1 VILTLNI
8 WNTSA
13 ATKRS
18 HQRALGAVDC
28 NIFGVNARIL
38 IHHCHCLLSITTPT
52 PVKMKFSL
60 SVIVAS
66 LGAASAFAFNSGSS
80 HATIAKQSFS
90 FRRAALAQPAFKNH
104 FQTDDSS
111 TALAATAAAA
121 NSDAIK
127 TRGGGALGGID
138 IRKCRISCKNVLY
151 HVMCESHFLCPIYS
165 LDDVLSLLVCG

>member
-1 VILTLNI
+1 
-8 WNTSA
+8 
-13 ATKRS
+13 
-18 HQRALGAVDC
+18 
-28 NIFGVNARIL
+28 
-38 IHHCHCLLSITTPT
+38 
-52 PVKMKFSL
+52 MKFSL

-80 HATIAKQSFS
+80 QATIAQQSSS

-151 HVMCESHFLCPIYS
+151 HVMCTSHCFVFYSYS
-165 LDDVLSLLVCG
+165 LDDVLPLLVCERSPDREHIF

>member
-1 VILTLNI
+1 
-8 WNTSA
+8 
-13 ATKRS
+13 
-18 HQRALGAVDC
+18 
-28 NIFGVNARIL
+28 
-38 IHHCHCLLSITTPT
+38 
-52 PVKMKFSL
+52 MKFSL

-80 HATIAKQSFS
+80 QATIAQSSS

-138 IRKCRISCKNVLY
+138 IRKCSVLITCVAKMNY
-151 HVMCESHFLCPIYS
+151 IT
-165 LDDVLSLLVCG
+165 